1 MQIWGGVMPPFFYLH
16 VIPYLQSAGNKRQIQ
31 KGAPVAVKQALGT
44 AAALVVVF
52 SLSCSYDPEPI
63 GCQFRVESTGLTTV
77 AGIDIS
83 PLDSLTAPDRQEI
96 ADSLDSGFCP
106 VTISVN
112 ISAVNNTTES
122 VLIQEL
128 EWISTGEVGGNK
140 EYLCS
145 GEMLYP
151 VRVEPGENRNIAAG
165 ISFNAAV
172 LYGEYSSEEII
183 DFLWATGG
191 PGRIIRDSEHLG
203 RLSLEEAFVT
213 QDTRHGLIDGAGPF
227 TIGLQ
232 WVQP

>member
-1 MQIWGGVMPPFFYLH
+1 M
-16 VIPYLQSAGNKRQIQ
+16 VIYS
-31 KGAPVAVKQALGT
+31 V
-44 AAALVVVF
+44 
-52 SLSCSYDPEPI
+52 SCSYDPEPV
-63 GCQFRVESTGLTTV
+63 GCQFRLESTGLTTV

-83 PLDSLTAPDRQEI
+83 LLDSLTAPDKQEI

-112 ISAVNNTTES
+112 ISVANGTAES
-122 VLIQEL
+122 VRVQEL
-128 EWISTGEVGGNK
+128 DWMNTGEVGGNK

-145 GEMLYP
+145 GELLYP
-151 VRVEPGENRNIAAG
+151 VRVDPGENLNIPAG
-165 ISFNAAV
+165 ISFNAST

-203 RLSLEEAFVT
+203 RLSLEDAFVT

-227 TIGLQ
+227 TIGLL